1 MSLLMNEGEGRMQVQ
16 IDFLSLIA
24 TFITFRMFSP
34 CRMANSDAT
43 QGKSGAM
50 AQSRGATPERRK

>member
-1 MSLLMNEGEGRMQVQ
+1 MNEGEGRMQVQ

-34 CRMANSDAT
+34 CRLTNSDAS